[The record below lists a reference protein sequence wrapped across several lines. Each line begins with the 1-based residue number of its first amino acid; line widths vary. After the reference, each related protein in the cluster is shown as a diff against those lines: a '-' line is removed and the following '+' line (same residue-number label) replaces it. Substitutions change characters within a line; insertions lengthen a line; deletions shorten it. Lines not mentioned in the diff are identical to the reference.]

1 MQEPSHTTAES
12 GIASYRT
19 LEIVVALILL
29 LIAGVVIYD
38 CLRIGIGW
46 RPAQGPASGSFPF
59 YMAVFLGVAS
69 IVNLLRALRSGTLGQ
84 VPFLTRSGLGRV
96 LAVLL
101 PFAVYVT
108 LIEFIGVYAAASIL
122 IFGFMMVIGKEG
134 VLKSLAVCL
143 AVPFVGY
150 LMFERW
156 FLVPL
161 PKSPFESLLG
171 F

>member
-1 MQEPSHTTAES
+1 MQEPTQATSDPAVAT
-12 GIASYRT
+12 YRT

-29 LIAGVVIYD
+29 LLAGIVMYD

-46 RPAQGPASGSFPF
+46 RPAVGPASGSFPF
-59 YMAVFLGVAS
+59 YMALFLALAC
-69 IVNLLRALRSGTLGQ
+69 IVNVARAINSGGPGQ
-84 VPFLTRSGLGRV
+84 ATFITRSGLGRV

-101 PFAVYVT
+101 PFAVYVG
-108 LIEFIGVYAAASIL
+108 LIELIGVYSAATIL
-122 IFGFMMVIGKEG
+122 IFGFMVAIGKESPI
-134 VLKSLAVCL
+134 KSIIVAL

-150 LMFERW
+150 WMFEKW

-161 PKSPFESLLG
+161 PKGPFENVLG

>member
-1 MQEPSHTTAES
+1 MQEPPHTTADRDV
-12 GIASYRT
+12 ASFRT
-19 LEIVVALILL
+19 LEIVVALILM
-29 LIAGVVIYD
+29 LIAGIVIYD
-38 CLRIGIGW
+38 CLRIGIAW

-69 IVNLLRALRSGTLGQ
+69 VVNLLRALRSGSLGQ
-84 VPFLTRSGLGRV
+84 VAFLTRSGLGRV

-101 PFAVYVT
+101 PFAVYVG
-108 LIEFIGVYAAASIL
+108 LIEFIGVYAAATIL
-122 IFGFMMVIGKEG
+122 IFGFMMVIGKESM
-134 VLKSLAVCL
+134 LKSLAVSL

-150 LMFERW
+150 WMFERW

-161 PKSPFESLLG
+161 PKSPFENLLG